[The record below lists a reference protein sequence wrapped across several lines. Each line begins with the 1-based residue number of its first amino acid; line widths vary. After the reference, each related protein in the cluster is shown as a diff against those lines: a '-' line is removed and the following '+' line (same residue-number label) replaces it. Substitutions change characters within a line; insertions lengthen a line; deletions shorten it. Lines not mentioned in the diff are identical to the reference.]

1 MDKTIHVPVDLHEA
15 LKVKA
20 AQQRVTLA
28 VLVERVLRAVVV
40 DPPRESRESFERDR
54 FGQTGDDIRERNHR
68 EYVYDDSDSQVRRR

>member
-1 MDKTIHVPVDLHEA
+1 MDKTIHVPEDLHEA

-28 VLVERVLRAVVV
+28 VLVERVLRAVV

-54 FGQTGDDIRERNHR
+54 FGQTGDDMRERKSR